1 MNQFTERHYQALL
14 RYLKEGVRNGTLHD
28 GSKLPPERELA
39 EHLSFSVPSV
49 REAMHLLTIL
59 GLLTRDSDG
68 TFRLRNDL
76 SRSIAD
82 IFTLVLLMDRHEYA
96 DVLRLRRSIE
106 LQSIP
111 AVCAGI
117 TQREKQTLYLC
128 LMKMIAAPYGDSK
141 ADAEFHDVFVSA
153 SRDKLSSILN
163 RTLVQLMDPKGYAS
177 SNSYYYGNREEFVQA
192 HMQLYQAIDAKQPEA
207 AADAINAHYDLL
219 ERLFGHPSGR

>member
-1 MNQFTERHYQALL
+1 MNQFTERHYHALL
-14 RYLKEGVRNGTLHD
+14 RYLKEGVRSGTLHD

-39 EHLSFSVPSV
+39 ELLSFSVPSV

-59 GLLTRDSDG
+59 GLLTQDPDG
-68 TFRLRNDL
+68 SFRLRNDL

-82 IFTLVLLMDRHEYA
+82 IFTLVLLMDQHEYA

-117 TQREKQTLYLC
+117 TEREKQTLYLC

-141 ADAEFHDVFVSA
+141 ADAEFHDVLVSA
-153 SRDKLSSILN
+153 SRDKLASVLN
-163 RTLVQLMDPKGYAS
+163 RTLVQIMDPRGYAPS
-177 SNSYYYGNREEFVQA
+177 SAYYYGDRDEFMQV
-192 HMQLYQAIDAKQPEA
+192 HKQLYQAIAANQPEA
-207 AADAINAHYDLL
+207 AAEAVNAHYDLL
-219 ERLFGHPSGR
+219 LQLYDNVAGM

>member
-14 RYLKEGVRNGTLHD
+14 RYLKEGVRSGTLQD

-59 GLLTRDSDG
+59 GLLTQDPDG
-68 TFRLRNDL
+68 GFRLRNDL
-76 SRSIAD
+76 SRSITD
-82 IFTLVLLMDRHEYA
+82 IFTLVLLMDQHEYA

-111 AVCAGI
+111 AICANI
-117 TQREKQTLYLC
+117 TETEKQTLYLC

-153 SRDKLSSILN
+153 SHDKLASILN
-163 RTLVQLMDPKGYAS
+163 KTLVQLMEPKGFAS
-177 SNSYYYGNREEFVQA
+177 SNSYYYGNREEFVQV

-207 AADAINAHYDLL
+207 AANAVNAHYDLL
-219 ERLFGHPSGR
+219 ERLFGRPSGQ

>member
-14 RYLKEGVRNGTLHD
+14 RYLKEGVRSGTLRD
-28 GSKLPPERELA
+28 GSKLPSEQELA

-59 GLLTRDSDG
+59 GLLNQDSDG

-82 IFTLVLLMDRHEYA
+82 IFTLVLLMDQHEYA

-106 LQSIP
+106 LQCVP

-153 SRDKLSSILN
+153 SRDKLASVLN
-163 RTLVQLMDPKGYAS
+163 RTLVQLMDPRGYAPS
-177 SNSYYYGNREEFVQA
+177 SAYYFGDKDEFTQV
-192 HMQLYQAIDAKQPEA
+192 HMQLYQAIAANEPEA
-207 AADAINAHYDLL
+207 AAAAVNAHYDLL
-219 ERLFGHPSGR
+219 QQLYGYDSK